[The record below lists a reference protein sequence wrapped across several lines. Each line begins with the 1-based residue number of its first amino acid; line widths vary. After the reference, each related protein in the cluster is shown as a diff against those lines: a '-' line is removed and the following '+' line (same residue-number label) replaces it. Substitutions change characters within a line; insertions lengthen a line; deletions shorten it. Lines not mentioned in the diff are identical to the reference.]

1 MESVGAV
8 GPTARINPPTA
19 MVLVSDPKPGPT
31 LSGVL
36 RLFDID
42 IVGSC
47 EDCKDSTADWGPA
60 RPPMARLTLPTT
72 MVLTSEVKG
81 SA

>member
-36 RLFDID
+36 RLFDI
-42 IVGSC
+42 VGSC
-47 EDCKDSTADWGPA
+47 EDCKDSTADLGPA
-60 RPPMARLTLPTT
+60 RPPMARLTPPTT